1 MITTTP
7 GRFVAV
13 AFLLASGAVAGTVLI
28 AGGISNRFTLR
39 DVLVLLAALAV
50 AVVAVLWLRRDRKQH
65 PRGQS

>member
-13 AFLLASGAVAGTVLI
+13 AFLLAAGAVAGTVLI
-28 AGGISNRFTLR
+28 VDGIANRFTLR

-50 AVVAVLWLRRDRKQH
+50 AVVAALWLYRDR
-65 PRGQS
+65 RRSR

>member
-28 AGGISNRFTLR
+28 TGGISNRFTLR
-39 DVLVLLAALAV
+39 DVLVLLAAIAV
-50 AVVAVLWLRRDRKQH
+50 ALVAALWLRRDKRQG
-65 PRGQS
+65 RQS

>member
-13 AFLLASGAVAGTVLI
+13 AVLLASGAVAGTVLI
-28 AGGISNRFTLR
+28 AGGIANRFTLR
-39 DVLVLLAALAV
+39 DVLVLLAAIAV
-50 AVVAVLWLRRDRKQH
+50 AVVAALWLYRDRNQH